1 MSKKRGY
8 LYAILVSVL
17 WGLSFI
23 GSKEAMAGGFDT
35 FSLVAVRFILASVV
49 LLISAGVQKIS
60 LKVEKR
66 DILPL
71 FITSVTGITLYYFFE
86 LKGLQ
91 NTSASVA
98 SLIISTIP
106 VFSLL
111 TAVVLYK
118 KRPPLLTWS
127 GVALSLLGVYMVVF
141 NGAGTNSI
149 MGCLVLFGGCICW
162 VSYLEMTDRLLKKYS
177 NTCVTFWQS
186 ALSLLTAI
194 PMALTENVR
203 WTAIPLNAWLWAL
216 IFLGLVCSYLC
227 FMMNNQSV
235 AILTPQVN
243 SVFLNL
249 SPVATAVGGWLVL
262 GETITP
268 VQLLGGAVI
277 LTALFIISFSDR
289 KK

>member
-1 MSKKRGY
+1 MRRKQGY
-8 LYAILVSVL
+8 ICAILVSIL

-23 GSKEAMAGGFDT
+23 GSKEAIAGGFDT
-35 FSLVAVRFILASVV
+35 FSLVTVRFIVASLV
-49 LLISAGVQKIS
+49 LLGSALLRKES
-60 LKVEKR
+60 LKVEKK

-71 FITSVTGITLYYFFE
+71 FITSVTGITLYYYFE
-86 LKGLQ
+86 LKGLE

-118 KRPPLLTWS
+118 RRPPLLTWG

-141 NGAGTNSI
+141 NGAGSNSI
-149 MGCLVLFGGCICW
+149 LGCLVLFGGCICW

-186 ALSLLTAI
+186 ALSLLTCTPLAV
-194 PMALTENVR
+194 TERVE
-203 WTAIPLNAWLWAL
+203 WTAIPVSAWLWAIL
-216 IFLGLVCSYLC
+216 FLGLICSYLC
-227 FMMNNQSV
+227 FMMNNHSV

-262 GETITP
+262 GETITA

-277 LTALFIISFSDR
+277 LIALFIISFSD
-289 KK
+289 KKK

>member
-1 MSKKRGY
+1 MGKKTGY
-8 LYAILVSVL
+8 FCAILVAVL

-35 FSLVAVRFILASVV
+35 FSLVAVRFIVASLV
-49 LLISAGVQKIS
+49 LFFSAVLRKES

-71 FITSVTGITLYYFFE
+71 FITSVTGITLYYYFE
-86 LKGLQ
+86 LKGLES
-91 NTSASVA
+91 TSASVA

-118 KRPPLLTWS
+118 KRPPLLTWV
-127 GVALSLLGVYMVVF
+127 GVALSLAGVYMVVF
-141 NGAGTNSI
+141 NGAGDNSLL
-149 MGCLVLFGGCICW
+149 GCLVLFGGCICW

-194 PMALTENVR
+194 PMALTEKVA
-203 WTAIPLNAWLWAL
+203 WTAIPLKAWLWAL
-216 IFLGLVCSYLC
+216 IFLGLICSYLC
-227 FMMNNQSV
+227 FMMNNRSV

-268 VQLLGGAVI
+268 MQLIGGIVI
-277 LTALFIISFSDR
+277 LAALFIISFSDR
-289 KK
+289 KR